1 MAKFF
6 FWYKRVVEA
15 PSLVSAIKKEKKV
28 ELKFDS
34 INEEDVHDLTPCIGF
49 QTDTEDDFDEED

>member
-1 MAKFF
+1 MKYT
-6 FWYKRVVEA
+6 FWYKRTIEA
-15 PSLVSAIKKEKKV
+15 PNLVSAIKKEKKV

-49 QTDTEDDFDEED
+49 EVPNDEDYDD